1 MLRAPTEQSRP
12 GVEIYFSR
20 REGVDMAQK
29 ITAMLREKGVDGFTF
44 VTDARQMDRVDVQ
57 AAGDAA
63 AAGLT
68 GIRFQYIPEFDET
81 YDAARHAEI
90 VAEKEDLFERI
101 LDDIYSVPGIAQA
114 DVVHY
119 DTKVF
124 RRATGTDWMT
134 GGETYDDF
142 LRAAAGSSNRPQGTG
157 AADSR
162 PSPPDSSP

>member
-1 MLRAPTEQSRP
+1 
-12 GVEIYFSR
+12 
-20 REGVDMAQK
+20 MAQK

-68 GIRFQYIPEFDET
+68 GIRFQYIPEFDDA

-90 VAEKEDLFERI
+90 VAGKEDLFYDIMNDI
-101 LDDIYSVPGIAQA
+101 LSVEGVAQA

-124 RRATGTDWMT
+124 RRATGTDWMK

-142 LRAAAGSSNRPQGTG
+142 LG
-157 AADSR
+157 AAPGQGDR
-162 PSPPDSSP
+162 KARRGQPRGRGTTPPDSSP